1 MLQRITSLQNEKLK
15 SFSRLYRRKYREK
28 TNRYV
33 AEGINLIEEALKNG
47 AELDSVFIR
56 EDFAEEAEGR
66 ALTERLTEQGCDL
79 FLLSRVLFDRTVNT
93 ETPAGNRGGGE
104 TADCHVGRFFEEIR
118 QTSLFS
124 TVCRIPEIWERSSG
138 RRMLPG
144 FAGFSS

>member
-93 ETPAGNRGGGE
+93 ETPQGIA
-104 TADCHVGRFFEEIR
+104 AAVKQPDCHVGRFFEGDPSNILVLDR
-118 QTSLFS
+118 LQD
-124 TVCRIPEIWERSSG
+124 PEIWERSSG